1 VSGGLALPDPART
14 AWRRVLLR
22 FAQQAGLPVREGNAV
37 ALLAGGTA
45 ILDATRALIR
55 GARHALRFEMY
66 IWSPDEAGREL
77 ADLLAEAAAR
87 GVRVHGV
94 VDHLGSLGAGP
105 LVERVREAGGSIRY
119 FHPVAPW
126 RPLRIWNR
134 RNHRKLVIADGREA
148 VVGSANWATEYDLR
162 RTREAFLDLGLALR
176 GPSVADLDEDLRR
189 VWRRC
194 GPDDLA
200 PAPAQPGEALWPGP
214 WHEEA
219 VVQVVTSVQRFGTRA
234 IRRHVEFLVRQAAG
248 RLWIAN
254 AYFVPSARLLGLLG
268 RAARR
273 GVDLRILLPGVSD
286 NPLTRAAGRA
296 VFGGLLRSGARIFE
310 RGGRFLHAKAALLG
324 AEHALVGSAN
334 LDSRSFRHNLELN
347 LLVQHAG
354 FAAELEKAFLDQ
366 MPDSREIAL
375 AAWEARPWRARVGQ
389 HAAYALRWWL

>member
-1 VSGGLALPDPART
+1 VSGGPAFPDPAG
-14 AWRRVLLR
+14 ALWRRLQLR

-45 ILDATRALIR
+45 ILDATKALIR
-55 GARHALRFEMY
+55 GARHSLRFEMY
-66 IWSPDEAGREL
+66 IWSPDAAGQEI
-77 ADLLAEAAAR
+77 ADLLAAAAGR

-94 VDHLGSLGAGP
+94 VDHLGSLGAGH
-105 LVERVREAGGSIRY
+105 LIDRVRAAGGAIRH

-126 RPLRIWNR
+126 RPLHIWNR
-134 RNHRKLVIADGREA
+134 RNHRKLVIADGQEA
-148 VVGSANWATEYDLR
+148 VAGSANWATEYDLR
-162 RTREAFLDLGLALR
+162 RTATAFLDLGLALR
-176 GPSVADLDEDLRR
+176 GPSVADLDEDFRR

-200 PAPAQPGEALWPGP
+200 AAPAQAPGALWLGP
-214 WHEEA
+214 WHEDA
-219 VVQVVTSVQRFGTRA
+219 VVQVVTSVQRFGARA
-234 IRRHVEFLVRQAAG
+234 IRRHVEFLVRQAKG

-254 AYFVPSARLLGLLG
+254 AYFVPSRRLLRLLA

-286 NPLTRAAGRA
+286 NVLTLAAGRG
-296 VFGGLLRSGARIFE
+296 VFGALLRAGARIFE

-324 AEHALVGSAN
+324 SEHALVGSVN

-366 MPDSREIAL
+366 MPDSREVQL
-375 AAWEARPWRARVGQ
+375 AAWEARSWPTRLGQ